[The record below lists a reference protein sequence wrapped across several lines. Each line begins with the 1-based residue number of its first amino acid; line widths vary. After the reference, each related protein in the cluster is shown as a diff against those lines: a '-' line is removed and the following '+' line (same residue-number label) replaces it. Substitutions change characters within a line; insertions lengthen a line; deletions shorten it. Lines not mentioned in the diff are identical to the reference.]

1 MHYLIGIDD
10 TDNSETHGT
19 GRLARDL
26 ANTLS
31 AKGLAEIEGITRHQ
45 LLVDPRIRYTSHNSS
60 ACLVVAAQPDRL
72 AQLIETCRKFLVTES
87 APGSDAGL
95 CVAEWP
101 HVGEAVQRF
110 GQRAKREVVTMA
122 EAAALVTNERAVLE
136 GLTGDHGGVIGA
148 LAAVGLRA
156 EGNDGRF
163 LWLKGLR
170 ELSGIYAAEQ
180 LRRAASIELIQ
191 TTAGVDVPPSDRI
204 DVGEWVRPL
213 LKNGQALLLV
223 EEDTDRVHCE
233 WRVLAKDAVKQLS
246 D

>member
-19 GRLARDL
+19 GRLARNL
-26 ANTLS
+26 ANTLN
-31 AKGLAEIEGITRHQ
+31 ANGLAEIEGITRHQ
-45 LLVDPRIRYTSHNSS
+45 LLIDPRIRYTSHNSS
-60 ACLVVAAQPDRL
+60 ACLAVVAQPDQL
-72 AQLIETCRKFLVTES
+72 GVLIEACREFLTRES

-101 HVGEAVQRF
+101 HVGEAIQRF
-110 GQRAKREVVTMA
+110 GQRAKLEVVTMA
-122 EAAALVTNERAVLE
+122 EAAALVANEHAVLE

-170 ELSGIYAAEQ
+170 ELSGVYAADQ

-191 TTAGVDVPPSDRI
+191 TVGGVEVSPSDRI

-213 LKNGQALLLV
+213 LKNGQVLLLV
-223 EEDTDRVHCE
+223 EEDTDHVHCE
-233 WRVLAKDAVKQLS
+233 WRVLAKDVVKQLS